1 MKNNKQQPKNVIS
14 FLPTGDFYY
23 TKAMDAMLFGQVE
36 KARKYLL
43 RAVELDPKDAKSY
56 LQLGIL
62 ALEVENYHEAYDFV
76 AKAHMLDASNTEAI
90 FFMAES
96 AGCLGL
102 VQEAKSYATQYVNA
116 APEGPYAEEAQEI
129 ITFFELEAEAMPGT
143 EEHSLEEIKA
153 QEQARILMEQGE
165 FEQAIG
171 ILEDVIIDY
180 PTFWSA
186 YNNLALAYFYVGE
199 VKEAKETLATILRG
213 DLGNLHALCNF
224 AVIAYYEKD
233 TVALQQYV
241 DVLNKIQPY
250 AWENRYKLGAT
261 LALIGEYHSAY
272 KWLNSMQKKGYE
284 GDPGFYFWLAHA
296 AYFSGAKTQGLRAWE
311 SLVAMDPSKKDLAP
325 WEQPHHDNLAATN
338 ELTFIEEK
346 LASEYSSDHLFAL
359 FLISKSP
366 YKMEILSQSPLIDLN
381 SYTGLEKMYLAYIL
395 GHDFLM
401 KEPLEKVF
409 MRASEVAELL
419 FEYVPV
425 SVTTLPLY
433 QLWFVLYE
441 NAINRGYQFKNPK
454 ALAAANEYLFLSAHD
469 EPVTKK
475 ALAEKYT
482 ISPATLTK
490 YIDDLLDYLPEF
502 D

>member
-1 MKNNKQQPKNVIS
+1 MKNNKQQPQNVIS

-23 TKAMDAMLFGQVE
+23 TKAMDAMHFGQIE
-36 KARKYLL
+36 KARKYFL
-43 RAVELDPKDAKSY
+43 RAVELEPQDAKSF

-76 AKAHMLDASNTEAI
+76 AKAHVLEPTNAEAI
-90 FFMAES
+90 FFMSES

-102 VQEAKSYATQYVNA
+102 VQEAKSYATQYLA
-116 APEGPYAEEAQEI
+116 IAPKGPYAEEAEEI
-129 ITFFELEAEAMPGT
+129 ITFFDYEAEAMPGT
-143 EEHSLEEIKA
+143 EEHSLEEIQA
-153 QEQARILMEQGE
+153 QEKARILMEQGE
-165 FEQAIG
+165 FEKAIG
-171 ILEDVIIDY
+171 ILEDVLITY
-180 PTFWSA
+180 PEFWSA

-199 VKEAKETLATILRG
+199 ANDAKETLATVLRG
-213 DLGNLHALCNF
+213 DKGNLHALCNL

-233 TVALQQYV
+233 KVALESYV
-241 DVLNKIQPY
+241 ALLNKIQPY

-261 LALIGEYHSAY
+261 LALIGEYKGAY
-272 KWLNSMQKKGYE
+272 KWLNSMQKRGYE

-296 AYFSGAKTQGLRAWE
+296 AYFSGAKEQGERAWA
-311 SLVAMDPSKKDLAP
+311 SLVAMDPEKEGYAP
-325 WEQPHHDNLAATN
+325 WQQHYSDDFAETKELA
-338 ELTFIEEK
+338 FIEDK

-366 YKMEILSQSPLIDLN
+366 YKVEILSQSNLIDLS

-395 GHDFLM
+395 GHEFLM
-401 KEPLEKVF
+401 EEPLEKVF

-419 FEYVPV
+419 YEYVPV

-441 NAINRGYQFKNPK
+441 NAINQGYQFKNPK

-469 EPVTKK
+469 EAVTKK
-475 ALAEKYT
+475 GLAEKYNM
-482 ISPATLTK
+482 SPSTLTK

-502 D
+502 E